1 MEFSR
6 YLRDSGF
13 SGMSVRLRRAAADVA
28 SGFLEMATMSL
39 TPEARAYLEAFHAT
53 GTPLESV
60 SPEQARALVAPLK
73 SRKEAVAEIRDIWI
87 PGPDGELPALVYSP
101 FVDEDREDLLPTVVF
116 FHGGGWVVG
125 SPKSHDGICRRLCNA
140 LEAIVISVD
149 YRLAP
154 EHKYPAAAEDCYAAT
169 VWASKFIENFGGD
182 PSRLIVCGDSAGGN
196 LAAVVALMARDRG
209 GPAIAVQVLLY
220 PITDHNFETQSYR
233 DNGKG
238 YFLTT
243 ETMKWFWDHYLEQ
256 PEQGQEPYASPLHAD
271 LKGLPP
277 AIVLTVEYDPLRD
290 EGHAYAS
297 KLQEAGVTV
306 RRIVCLGQIHG
317 FLRRLDLF
325 PDAAGGTLIGISKQ
339 VREML
344 GLPPVDYTDESR

>member
-1 MEFSR
+1 
-6 YLRDSGF
+6 
-13 SGMSVRLRRAAADVA
+13 
-28 SGFLEMATMSL
+28 MATMSL
-39 TPEARAYLEAFHAT
+39 TPEARAYLDAFKAT
-53 GTPLESV
+53 GTPMESV

-73 SRKEAVAEIRDIWI
+73 SRKEAVSEIRDIWI
-87 PGPDGELPALVYSP
+87 PGPEGELSALVYTP
-101 FVDEDREDLLPTVVF
+101 LIHEDREDLLPTIVF

-125 SPKSHDGICRRLCNA
+125 SPKSHDGMCRRLCNA
-140 LEAIVISVD
+140 MEAIVISVD

-154 EHKYPAAAEDCYAAT
+154 ENKYPAAAEDCYAAT
-169 VWASKFIENFGGD
+169 VWASKFIENFNGD

-209 GPAIAVQVLLY
+209 DPAIAAQVLLY
-220 PITDHNFETQSYR
+220 PITDHNYDTGSYR

-243 ETMKWFWDHYLEQ
+243 ETMKWFWNHYLES
-256 PEQGQEPYASPLHAD
+256 PEQGKEPYASPLQAD

-277 AIVLTVEYDPLRD
+277 AIVLTAEYDPLRD

-297 KLQEAGVTV
+297 KLQAAGVTV
-306 RRIVCLGQIHG
+306 RRVACLGQVHG

-325 PDAAGGTLIGISKQ
+325 PAAAGGTLIGVCKQ
-339 VREML
+339 TREML
-344 GLPPVDYTDESR
+344 GWPAVEWTGDSV